1 MVTFHYSENT
11 IVDIKNSYPGNE

>member
-1 MVTFHYSENT
+1 MAAYGENT